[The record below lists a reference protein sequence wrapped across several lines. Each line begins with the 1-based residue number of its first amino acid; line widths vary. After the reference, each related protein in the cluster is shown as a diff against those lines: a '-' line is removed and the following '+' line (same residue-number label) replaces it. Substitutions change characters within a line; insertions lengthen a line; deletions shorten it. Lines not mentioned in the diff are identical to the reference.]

1 MFVNSFL
8 IGYLQDI
15 SLKNAACLSFLFASV
30 STWWSTPKNDY
41 VFANNAYI
49 KNYLND
55 SGGKIEFYG
64 FNDTVLVK

>member
-1 MFVNSFL
+1 MMVDSE
-8 IGYLQDI
+8 
-15 SLKNAACLSFLFASV
+15 
-30 STWWSTPKNDY
+30 NDY